1 MSEEIPEDLAKAL
14 EAARY
19 NEFVRMST
27 TDEHG
32 NKNDIVL
39 LACLDEKHGGIEWKN
54 LMGGKYSMNPT
65 TQFFRTKRWV
75 FPMLNDVARNEMY
88 QKAIQSAVE
97 KLKERVCKESEAIN
111 CTCRVLDIGCG
122 TGLLGMLA
130 ARSFQETLKT
140 CKVEVIAIEMD
151 EEMASVAKQTIQDN
165 NLSDVITVVEGHSCE
180 LPALSP
186 KADLCVSELLE
197 SGLLG
202 EGILPAV
209 RDAWN
214 RHLQDDAIMIP
225 QRARVYAQLVS
236 CKEGGQNWLKDFYGP
251 HNDKIAKS
259 FGNCQPLRWSMDSS
273 GSNPL
278 LDARCVQLPVHAK
291 QLFETNELI
300 SLSDAVPVFAFDF
313 ASRDAAMVGIDGRRQ
328 STAFSVKTKGKVT
341 GVLLWWELD
350 LWEDITYSCEPGKQ
364 PFQDHWHQCLQLLP
378 DGIEMDAMPQ
388 DTISLE
394 FSHNDERIFV
404 EAIWKGE
411 LAESGMKDDRDSALI
426 SPLRA
431 YQLNDNTRLN
441 VFQTALEYSLAAHP
455 NGKAARILDISDGGW
470 GACLAALLGATNV
483 ISVESNSENLAMMAA
498 RIAQCG
504 NGLPLTSDGV
514 SAKFD
519 VIPSRLENLTVGD
532 LWGQPPDIIIA
543 DYYHMFEGWHL
554 QESLNFYYKCRSL
567 RRKNM
572 ISDQTLFL
580 PSSFRIMAC
589 VIESEQLRSAYS
601 RCGDEDESILGLD
614 HSHLNSIAGD
624 FTRYDVSLPLFWQ
637 FEHKKLTD
645 DFLMD
650 SFEMG
655 ANTPF
660 DGVRVGAME
669 QFKRTGRVD
678 AVVFWIEYDFPKA
691 GWSISTSGK
700 PYHQLVRMLPN
711 PSIYIEESDLEDVVV
726 CIDFFYGGLSP
737 PLTHDCD
744 VAINR
749 MVPRRDSFDY

>member
-1 MSEEIPEDLAKAL
+1 MSEELPEDLAKAL

-19 NEFVRMST
+19 NEFVRMSA

-39 LACLDEKHGGIEWKN
+39 LACLDEKNGGIQWRN

-75 FPMLNDVARNEMY
+75 FPMLNDITRNEMY
-88 QKAIQSAVE
+88 QKAIQGAVE
-97 KLKERVCKESEAIN
+97 KLKERVRASNESESIN
-111 CTCRVLDIGCG
+111 RTCRVLDIGCG
-122 TGLLGMLA
+122 TGFLGMLT
-130 ARSFQETLKT
+130 ARAFQETLKT
-140 CKVEVIAIEMD
+140 HKIQVVAIEMA

-165 NLSDVITVVEGHSCE
+165 GLSDVINVVEGHSCE

-209 RDAWN
+209 RDAWE

-225 QRARVYAQLVS
+225 QRARVFAQLVG
-236 CKEGGQNWLKDFYGP
+236 CKEGGQNWLKDFFGP
-251 HNDKIAKS
+251 HNDKIKKC
-259 FGNCQPLRWSMDSS
+259 FGNGHRQPLRWSLNSS
-273 GSNPL
+273 GSGLL
-278 LDARCVQLPVHAK
+278 LDARHVQIPVHAK
-291 QLFETNELI
+291 KLFETNELI
-300 SLSDAVPVFAFDF
+300 SLTDAVPVFVFDF
-313 ASRDAAMVGIDGRRQ
+313 TSRDAAMIGIDGRRH
-328 STAFSVKTKGKVT
+328 STAFSVKTHGTVT

-378 DGIEMDAMPQ
+378 DGNQMDAMPQ

-394 FSHNDERIFV
+394 FSHNDERIVV
-404 EAIWKGE
+404 EAIWKGAV
-411 LAESGMKDDRDSALI
+411 AESEMNGDGYSALI

-441 VFQTALEYSLAAHP
+441 VFKTALEYSLSVHP

-470 GACLAALLGATNV
+470 GACLAAVLGATNV
-483 ISVESNSENLAMMAA
+483 ISVESNSEELAIIAA

-504 NGLPLTSDGV
+504 NGLPLTSDG
-514 SAKFD
+514 STAKFD
-519 VIPSRLENLTVGD
+519 VIPSHLENLTVSD
-532 LWGQPPDIIIA
+532 LWGQPPDMIIA
-543 DYYHMFEGWHL
+543 DYYHVFEGWHL

-572 ISDQTLFL
+572 ISDQTVFL

-601 RCGDEDESILGLD
+601 RCGDRDECILGLD
-614 HSHLNSIAGD
+614 HTHLNSIAGD
-624 FTRYDVSLPLFWQ
+624 FTRYDVSIPLFWQ
-637 FEHKKLTD
+637 FDYKKLTD

-669 QFKRTGRVD
+669 QFKRTGQVD
-678 AVVFWIEYDFPKA
+678 AVVFWIEYDFLKA
-691 GWSISTSGK
+691 GLSISTSGK

-711 PSIYIEESDLEDVVV
+711 PSIYIEESDLKDVVV
-726 CIDFFYGGLSP
+726 CIDFFYGGLLP

-744 VAINR
+744 ISINR
-749 MVPRRDSFDY
+749 FDQ